1 MLYYKAWLE
10 SRVRFLAAGAVQS
23 LYCLTFIQRARIDFP
38 SALEPM
44 LPFTVHVWRGIYDGL
59 DMVVFVIM
67 AALLGLGGLERE
79 RELGSDGFTLGLP
92 LHRVQL
98 LWPRVAVAMLE
109 MAVLAAIPLVVVPWA
124 SSSIG
129 REYPV
134 VHAARFAALF
144 AITGTLWVSASVL
157 VSVAFSGSYASLV
170 ASLLIPAMCAAVSS
184 GTVLRAHPSLSPFN
198 IMNGA
203 RLPFLNRTTALV
215 DGPPPWTA
223 LIAFATVSAALLGV
237 AAAVASRK
245 DF

>member
-10 SRVRFLAAGAVQS
+10 SRVRFLAAAAVQS
-23 LYCLTFIQRARIDFP
+23 LYCVTFIQRARIDFP
-38 SALEPM
+38 PALEPT
-44 LPFTVHVWRGIYDGL
+44 LTYTGHVWRGIYNGL
-59 DMVVFVIM
+59 DLVVFIIM

-79 RELGSDGFTLGLP
+79 REVGTDGFTLALP
-92 LHRVQL
+92 LSRVQL
-98 LWPRVAVAMLE
+98 LRPRVVVAMLE

-134 VHAARFAALF
+134 VDAARFAMLF
-144 AITGTLWVSASVL
+144 AIIGTLWVAAVVL
-157 VSVAFSGSYASLV
+157 GSVALSGYASLV
-170 ASLLIPAMCAAVSS
+170 AALLAPAICAAASS
-184 GTVLRAHPSLSPFN
+184 GTLFRAYPYASPFN
-198 IMNGA
+198 VMNGA

-215 DGPPPWTA
+215 AGPLPWTA
-223 LIAFATVSAALLGV
+223 LIAFVAVSAALLSV